1 MKKTSN
7 YLLRMLFVVAFV
19 GFAGTVS
26 AQSAVN
32 AGGSSS
38 DEWTC
43 SIGDAVVGDTEGFIN
58 ALLGSPVVP
67 TSVKT
72 VFAAD
77 DVNIQSH
84 GNGTVVIGL
93 DEKVLAEGAYYC
105 IYNTVGA
112 MLSKTEIT
120 SVQTTVDASSAMS
133 GKPVI
138 ILVGT
143 EKSGKLTSV
152 KLVK

>member
-1 MKKTSN
+1 
-7 YLLRMLFVVAFV
+7 MLFVVAFI

-26 AQSAVN
+26 AQSVVN

-38 DEWTC
+38 DEFTC
-43 SIGDAVVGDTEGFIN
+43 AIGDAVIGDTEGFIN

-77 DVNIQSH
+77 DVNIQSL
-84 GNGTVVIGL
+84 GNGNVIIGL

-105 IYNTVGA
+105 IYNAGGA

-120 SVQTTVDASSAMS
+120 SVSTQIDTSSAMN
-133 GKPVI
+133 GKPII